1 MLSLLQRVSCRSLAF
16 AVVLLA
22 VLLAGTESRVNA
34 LCAEQPEDGSWT
46 NTDPNT
52 RSLTRIQLRF
62 VCQDQILNGQLYPPG
77 PAWYTHVFGKCH
89 PTDCD
94 WREVGAQRLSSGHI
108 YAYYDQ
114 GFARRHVWAKMSQ
127 FRPGQL
133 WVYTYTDFT
142 DPNRPDYDVHNW
154 FRK

>member
-1 MLSLLQRVSCRSLAF
+1 MTMSSLLQRASYRSLAF
-16 AVVLLA
+16 AVVLFA
-22 VLLAGTESRVNA
+22 MLLAGAESRVNA
-34 LCAEQPEDGSWT
+34 
-46 NTDPNT
+46 
-52 RSLTRIQLRF
+52 
-62 VCQDQILNGQLYPPG
+62 
-77 PAWYTHVFGKCH
+77 
-89 PTDCD
+89 
-94 WREVGAQRLSSGHI
+94 SSGHI

-127 FRPGQL
+127 YRPGQL